1 MRQQKLRDLEKVDPS
16 QVGGD
21 EKTVEEFIDRRKLLT
36 DLEALRQG
44 WAVADRVLDLAID
57 IVKAQPAG
65 KVKTPTFLDW
75 RSVKTETAKKHR
87 NDAMIAMY
95 DFIEHTTSGLL
106 EED

>member
-1 MRQQKLRDLEKVDPS
+1 MEDM
-16 QVGGD
+16 
-21 EKTVEEFIDRRKLLT
+21 IDRRKLLK
-36 DLEALRQG
+36 DLETLRQG
-44 WAVADRVLDLAID
+44 WHVADHVLDLVLD
-57 IVKAQPAG
+57 IVKAQPGG

-87 NDAMIAMY
+87 NEAMIAMY